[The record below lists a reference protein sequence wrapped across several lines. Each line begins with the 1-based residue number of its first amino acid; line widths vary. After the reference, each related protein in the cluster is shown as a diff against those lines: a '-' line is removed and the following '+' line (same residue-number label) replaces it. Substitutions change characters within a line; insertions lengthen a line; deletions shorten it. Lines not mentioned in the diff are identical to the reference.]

1 MVPETVIDIQ
11 SAYGLFTL
19 NVEERYPGM
28 RLSERQRNNTDRRHC
43 LTQMSR
49 HFHVVRLY
57 RNSLHIFLLFR
68 MLANIR

>member
-28 RLSERQRNNTDRRHC
+28 RLSERQRHDTDRRHC

-49 HFHVVRLY
+49 H
-57 RNSLHIFLLFR
+57 
-68 MLANIR
+68 